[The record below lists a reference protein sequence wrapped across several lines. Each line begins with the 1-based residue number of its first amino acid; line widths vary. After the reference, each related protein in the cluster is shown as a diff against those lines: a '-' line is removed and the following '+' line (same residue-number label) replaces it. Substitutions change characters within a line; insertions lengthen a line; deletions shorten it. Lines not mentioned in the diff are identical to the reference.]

1 MESKDSRKVKESLQ
15 QEHQKVLCEIESGS
29 FQDRAYGSILGAFI
43 ADSCGYFLEFE
54 TDIISEN
61 VMKQCM

>member
-1 MESKDSRKVKESLQ
+1 MESKDSRKEKESLQ

-43 ADSCGYFLEFE
+43 ADSCG
-54 TDIISEN
+54 
-61 VMKQCM
+61 